1 MPHATLLF
9 ASHLGRYN
17 GSFVYNKCIATGA
30 ADGGWSIQRVALEG
44 HFPAANA
51 QAHQSL
57 QQALA
62 SCPDHSL
69 VIMDG
74 SALADTAET
83 IAPHADRLYLIGLM
97 HHPVAEEYG
106 LPAAQATYFKAR
118 ETAALALMHEVIVTS
133 PFTAQR
139 MPAYGV
145 DPARTHTILPGVTP
159 ADLGTAEWPARRLLC
174 IATLTPRKGQRV
186 LIDALATLTD
196 VNWQCDFIGATDSTG
211 RYAADIERAIDHHGL
226 ADRARLLGPRAPA
239 ALAEAYQACDL
250 FVLPSYYEGYGMV
263 VSEALSYGLPV
274 VTTTGGALADTLP
287 RDAGTAVEPG
297 DPQALAQALRRLL
310 TDEARYTTAR
320 AGARAA
326 RLQLPTWASAS
337 ASLTTLLDQFAA
349 NAG

>member
-9 ASHLGRYN
+9 AGHLGRYN
-17 GSFVYNKCIATGA
+17 GSFVYNKYIATGA
-30 ADGGWSIQRVALEG
+30 ADSGWAIQRVALEG
-44 HFPAANA
+44 RFPAADTR
-51 QAHQSL
+51 AHQSM

-69 VIMDG
+69 VIIDG
-74 SALADTAET
+74 SALADTVET
-83 IAPHADRLYLIGLM
+83 IARHTDRLYLIGLM

-106 LPAAQATYFKAR
+106 IPAARAAYFKAR
-118 ETAALALMHEVIVTS
+118 ETAALALMRQVIVTS

-145 DPARTHTILPGVTP
+145 DPARTHTIPPGVAP
-159 ADLGTAEWPARRLLC
+159 ADLGTANWPAQRLLC

-186 LIDALATLTD
+186 LIDALATLVD
-196 VNWQCDFIGATDSTG
+196 LNWQCDLIGA
-211 RYAADIERAIDHHGL
+211 AADGAYTVDIERAIAQHGL
-226 ADRARLLGPRAPA
+226 TERVRLLGPRAPA
-239 ALAEAYQACDL
+239 ALAEAYQACDV

-274 VTTTGGALADTLP
+274 VTTNGGALADTLP

-297 DPQALAQALRRLL
+297 DPRALAQALCNLL
-310 TDEARYTTAR
+310 IDEARYEAAR

-326 RLQLPTWASAS
+326 RRQLPTWASAS
-337 ASLTTLLDQFAA
+337 ASLVQLLEQISVEIR
-349 NAG
+349 